1 MTEENN
7 LNIKKR
13 AAGLVAAASLVTG
26 LFAVGAPAAHATT
39 VEQCGGFFFFGTLTP
54 PLAADGSNNPTVAA
68 AKSGKAGTVVWAPG
82 FASSFALP
90 GVVGGPSTGTCGGAF
105 INDSTMTVGTK
116 LSGVASCVPTNTT
129 GAYPLNGK
137 IALANVAKTVKEQAY
152 IRVAGFD
159 TTAGPDIIS
168 LTGTDVKGLMPGA
181 SVSGEV
187 GFDPVIKALVNNQ
200 DGGPELKNQYYF
212 DNSQIA
218 AACGTAGSNPIGLIF
233 GTDTTTLLGSSGQ
246 PISFDL

>member
-13 AAGLVAAASLVTG
+13 AAGLMAAAGLVTG

-54 PLAADGSNNPTVAA
+54 PLAADGSNNPTVALM
-68 AKSGKAGTVVWAPG
+68 KSGKAGTVVWAPG

-90 GVVGGPSTGTCGGAF
+90 GTPGGNSTGTCGGAF
-105 INDSTMTVGTK
+105 INDSTMLVGAK
-116 LSGVASCVPTNTT
+116 LTGSAGCVSTNTT
-129 GAYPLNGK
+129 NAYPLNGK
-137 IALANVAKTVKEQAY
+137 LQLKNVALTVKEQVY
-152 IRVAGFD
+152 MRVAGFD
-159 TTAGPDIIS
+159 TSAGPDVIS
-168 LTGTDVKGLMPGA
+168 LTGIDVKGSMPGA

-187 GFDPVIKALVNNQ
+187 GFDPVIKALDNVSN
-200 DGGPELKNQYYF
+200 PPALKNQYFF

-218 AACGTAGSNPIGLIF
+218 AACGTAGSNPIGTIF
-233 GTDTTTLLGSSGQ
+233 GTDTTSLLGSSGQ